1 MMTTSRSFIL
11 LAAVL
16 LLILPSCRSIKDLE
30 FRNVKNLSVE
40 NIGFTAATLK
50 AEVVYY
56 NPNNFGLELNRT
68 DLDIFIDS
76 TYLGHSSQDLQVKVP
91 KRENFTIPVVVSLD
105 MKNFLRNGLTALV
118 NKQVLIKVVGR
129 VKVGKAGVYKS
140 FPLTYQT
147 MQKFSLF

>member
-1 MMTTSRSFIL
+1 MTTSRSFIL
-11 LAAVL
+11 LAAAL

>member
-1 MMTTSRSFIL
+1 MTTSRSFIL